1 MEMQNV
7 IGMGIII
14 LSVLLLISPV
24 AAWNPTISKT
34 QNIYS

>member
-14 LSVLLLISPV
+14 LSVLHLISPV

-34 QNIYS
+34 